1 MDPIYAIPLAAL
13 IFTMGIVIQAALS
26 MRNSRSAENTR
37 AMQEE
42 ITMLQRKVQGLEM
55 EIERLKMERRE
66 DRAEITRLTRANMEY
81 AQRLAHEGA

>member
-13 IFTMGIVIQAALS
+13 IFTMGIVIQAAFS
-26 MRNSRSAENTR
+26 MRDRRLANNTR

-42 ITMLQRKVQGLEM
+42 ITILQRKVQGLEM
-55 EIERLKMERRE
+55 EIERLKMESRE
-66 DRAEITRLTRANMEY
+66 DRTEITRLTRANIEY